1 MSSNNKDY
9 TTMTLEELV
18 LEEKA
23 VSGRKITTAVFIG
36 LLVGIAVYAAVQG
49 KFFLT
54 LIVLF
59 FAFRMGSG
67 YSQNLKRIQEE
78 ISSRTA
84 SSKNETQ

>member
-9 TTMTLEELV
+9 TTMTREELV
-18 LEEKA
+18 SEEKE

-36 LLVGIAVYAAVQG
+36 LLVGIAFYAAVQG

-78 ISSRTA
+78 ISSREA
-84 SSKNETQ
+84 EQ